1 MNYLSGD
8 DSFQRTMDRRSYG
21 LMMVVNMDNLR
32 NEIAHLGGRTLQ
44 YGDIARFQ
52 TALGRG
58 IDDINYLNNQ
68 YFQAPDGVLI
78 ASCINSA
85 LQCTSYLLQLNNVLS
100 PNDLAAFYQYHS
112 TYLAAKPHFDVYAV
126 DQYVPQEA
134 TGWNK
139 GSTSNGWA

>member
-1 MNYLSGD
+1 MNYLATGD
-8 DSFQRTMDRRSYG
+8 ESFQRAMERRSYG
-21 LMMVVNMDNLR
+21 LMMVMNMDNLR
-32 NEIAHLGGRTLQ
+32 TEIANLGGRQLQ
-44 YGDIARFQ
+44 YNDIARFQ

-85 LQCTSYLLQLNNVLS
+85 LQCTTYLLQLGNMLS
-100 PNDLAAFYQYHS
+100 ANDLAAFYQYHS

-126 DQYVPQEA
+126 DQYAPQQA
-134 TGWNK
+134 TGWGK
-139 GSTSNGWA
+139 TTGWA

>member
-1 MNYLSGD
+1 MNYLSND
-8 DSFQRTMDRRSYG
+8 PSFQRSMDRRSYG

-32 NEIAHLGGRTLQ
+32 NELASLGGRQLG
-44 YGDIARFQ
+44 YADIARYQ

-85 LQCTSYLLQLNNVLS
+85 LQCTTYLLQLGNLLS
-100 PNDLAAFYQYHS
+100 PNDLSAFYQYHS
-112 TYLAAKPHFDVYAV
+112 TFLAAKPHFDVYSV
-126 DQYVPQEA
+126 DQYAAQQSA
-134 TGWNK
+134 GWGKTGW
-139 GSTSNGWA
+139 A

>member
-1 MNYLSGD
+1 MNYLPVD
-8 DSFQRTMDRRSYG
+8 DSFQRAMERRSYG
-21 LMMVVNMDNLR
+21 MMMVVNMDNLR
-32 NEIAHLGGRTLQ
+32 NEIASLGGRQLQ

-78 ASCINSA
+78 CACINSA
-85 LQCTSYLLQLNNVLS
+85 LQCTGYLLQLSNILT
-100 PNDLAAFYQYHS
+100 PNDLSAFYQYHS

-126 DQYVPQEA
+126 DQYVPQQA
-134 TGWNK
+134 TGWGK
-139 GSTSNGWA
+139 TNGWA

>member
-1 MNYLSGD
+1 MNYLTGD
-8 DSFQRTMDRRSYG
+8 AQFQRAMDRRSYG

-32 NEIAHLGGRTLQ
+32 NEIASLGGRQLN
-44 YGDIARFQ
+44 YSDIARFQ

-85 LQCTSYLLQLNNVLS
+85 LQCTTCLLQLGNVLS

-126 DQYVPQEA
+126 DQYMNQQQPA
-134 TGWNK
+134 AGWGK
-139 GSTSNGWA
+139 STNWA

>member
-8 DSFQRTMDRRSYG
+8 DSFHRAMERRSYG
-21 LMMVVNMDNLR
+21 LMMVVNMDTLR
-32 NEIAHLGGRTLQ
+32 NEIANLGGRQLQ
-44 YGDIARFQ
+44 YADIARFQ

-85 LQCTSYLLQLNNVLS
+85 LACTGYLLQLSHMLS
-100 PNDLAAFYQYHS
+100 PNDLSAFYQYHQ

-126 DQYVPQEA
+126 PQYTPQQQA
-134 TGWNK
+134 SGWGK
-139 GSTSNGWA
+139 TSGWA